1 MDGSLVV
8 LQHFDS
14 LATDDYSPC
23 SWTPS
28 GSESAEPSPASAV
41 LASMQPAFQ
50 QKRGKSKK
58 IKKSP
63 NFAERD
69 WRTVCF

>member
-14 LATDDYSPC
+14 LATDGYSPC
-23 SWTPS
+23 SWTPL
-28 GSESAEPSPASAV
+28 GSEPAEPSPASAV

-50 QKRGKSKK
+50 KKEENVRKLEKSHNVIRELFFSK
-58 IKKSP
+58 
-63 NFAERD
+63 
-69 WRTVCF
+69 